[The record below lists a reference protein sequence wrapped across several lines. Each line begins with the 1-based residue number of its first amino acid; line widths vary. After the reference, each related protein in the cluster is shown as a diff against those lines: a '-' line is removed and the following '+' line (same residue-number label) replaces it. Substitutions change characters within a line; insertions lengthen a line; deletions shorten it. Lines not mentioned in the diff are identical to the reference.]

1 MSYPPRPAKTD
12 DIEKIL
18 EVMRGIVPEH
28 GAIYVSAPITS
39 GRRLTDWYVRSN
51 GSLPNRSH
59 PDYATQHV
67 REVIEPNR
75 AHAAAIVHDVRARFP
90 DRIIID
96 PTAVADLDGWTQD
109 DYRFFW
115 GEVIRRF
122 ATSVVF
128 VDGWQFSSGC
138 AYEFVIATEA
148 GVGTLDER
156 LEPLSFQS
164 GKALLREAT
173 RDIEPAADAA
183 AFLKALLEDVE
194 PAVMAS

>member
-1 MSYPPRPAKTD
+1 M
-12 DIEKIL
+12 EN
-18 EVMRGIVPEH
+18 V
-28 GAIYVSAPITS
+28 
-39 GRRLTDWYVRSN
+39 
-51 GSLPNRSH
+51 GSLFRS
-59 PDYATQHV
+59 
-67 REVIEPNR
+67 RLSR
-75 AHAAAIVHDVRARFP
+75 RF

-183 AFLKALLEDVE
+183 AFLKALLEEVE

>member
-1 MSYPPRPAKTD
+1 MSYPPRPTKTE

-18 EVMRGIVPEH
+18 EVMRGVVPAR

-51 GSLPNRSH
+51 GSLPHRSH
-59 PDYATQHV
+59 PDYSAQHI

-75 AHAAAIVHDVRARFP
+75 AHAAAIVRDVRERFP
-90 DRIIID
+90 NRIIID

-122 ATSVVF
+122 TTSVVF
-128 VDGWQFSSGC
+128 VDDWQFSSGC
-138 AYEFVIATEA
+138 AYEFLIATEA
-148 GVGTLDER
+148 GIETLDEKS
-156 LEPLSFQS
+156 EPLSFQD

-183 AFLKALLEDVE
+183 AFLKALLEDLE